1 MKGIDIR
8 LFCIWILLAL
18 PIFSSAQ
25 SYFQFTSKEGSAFID
40 DTKVFIKPEKQQF
53 VNYNIDALR
62 NLLRGAPQESR
73 YNDGMP
79 GAKLNLP
86 SPDGRMIEFDIYESK
101 IMDEPDYSSFPNIRT
116 YIAVN
121 SKNKVE
127 HGRIDVTEQGF
138 HAMIFTDGDTYF
150 IEPASL
156 NNQKTL
162 ISYYKRD
169 NKEKGDFS
177 CGTQSLGINE
187 EVLEER
193 TPLSC
198 NSSMNLVSYRTA
210 VACTFEYGAFHGG
223 TVALALSAIVTT
235 VNRVSGVYEKDL
247 GVRLI
252 LIGNNSLIL
261 YTAGNGYTS
270 SNDPYTNGNGSAMLS
285 QNKTNLNAVILTAN
299 YDIGHVVSTGG
310 GGVASLSC
318 VCTTNKAQGVTGSG
332 TPIGDVFDIDY
343 VAHEM
348 GHQFG
353 GNHTFNGSTG
363 SCSGGNRNGST
374 AYEPGSGSTIQAY
387 AGICSPQDIQP
398 HSDAY
403 FTNISLLEML
413 THVNTTTSCRTNV
426 SGTNNTT
433 PQITSYTSGKSI
445 PANTPFFMDATAT
458 DPNGDVITYCW
469 EENDLGSAGDIDA
482 ASTTKPIFRT
492 FNPTTSGRR
501 YFPRTQDVLNNLVTY
516 GEVLPSVARTLS
528 FIVTARD
535 NHATGGGICRQTT
548 SITVV
553 ANTGF
558 AVTAPN
564 TAVTWAS
571 PSMHDITW
579 NVNGTTSAPIS
590 CPNVDIQVS
599 FDNGLSFFTIAN
611 NTPND
616 GTFSW
621 NIPSGINSNQVRIR
635 IVCSNNVFYDVNNVP
650 FTIGNPDQKC
660 FTYTNNSPVS
670 IPANLPGIYSSSIF
684 TSGFGPNEIVTDVN
698 ITNINATHTAIG
710 DLQIN
715 LTSALGASN
724 ILVYDKCSSS
734 DDMNIGFDD
743 EASSSTVPCPP
754 TGGGSIKPQEFLNIH
769 KGLPANG
776 QWTLSLNDWYSGN
789 GGTLNSW
796 SLEICVSQKTVLP
809 LTLLSFTAEKSGEN
823 SLLKWTTTNEDEV
836 RMFQIEKLEN
846 GSYRPI
852 GNVNTANNSS
862 KQSYSYIDKS
872 PYTGINYY
880 RIKTI
885 DLNGSFVYSE
895 IATLNFSNRID
906 ASVYPN
912 PASTELHVKTNSEKA
927 VIKNIQIFD
936 LTGKEYFIKANKG
949 NGTEVSLD
957 ISSLKNGVYVLQL
970 NTGEDNQLYKFIK
983 I

>member
-62 NLLRGAPQESR
+62 TLLRGAPQESR

-101 IMDEPDYSSFPNIRT
+101 IMEEPDYSSFPNIRT

-156 NNQKTL
+156 NNHKTL

-169 NKEKGDFS
+169 NKEEKNFICETGES
-177 CGTQSLGINE
+177 EMEG

-193 TPLSC
+193 DPLTC
-198 NSSMNLVSYRTA
+198 NSSMTLVSHRTA
-210 VACTFEYGAFHGG
+210 VACTFEYAAFHGG

-261 YTAGNGYTS
+261 FTAGNGYTAA
-270 SNDPYTNGNGSAMLS
+270 NDPYSNGNGGNMLS
-285 QNKTNLNAVILTAN
+285 ENQAKIDMVIGAAN

-310 GGVASLSC
+310 GGVAYLGC
-318 VCTTNKAQGVTGSG
+318 VCNSNKAGGVTGSG

-348 GHQFG
+348 GHQYG
-353 GNHTFNGSTG
+353 GSHTFNGNAG
-363 SCSGGNRNGST
+363 SCNGNRTGTS

-387 AGICSPQDIQP
+387 AGICSPQDISP

-403 FTNISLLEML
+403 FVHRSLFQIL
-413 THVNTTTSCRTNV
+413 THVNPNSSCETIV
-426 SGTNNTT
+426 SGTANTT
-433 PQITSYTSGKSI
+433 PQILTYTSGKSI

-571 PSMHDITW
+571 PSTHDITW

-754 TGGGSIKPQEFLNIH
+754 TGGGSINPQEFLNIH

-912 PASTELHVKTNSEKA
+912 PASTELHVNTNSEKA

-970 NTGEDNQLYKFIK
+970 NTGADNQLYKFIK